1 MIHLYFRYFNGECLC
16 DEIWCY
22 LRWQYLLFKEWAHVN
37 FSSQSQEIW
46 DIKNA
51 KLSYFFPQIHKN
63 LNGFVSVNKQ
73 QGLTHLDF
81 FSLCLHLLKT
91 KSLFRSLSIPPS
103 LSHFTALSIT
113 VPVNSPPQ
121 SDTSRGGGCSSE
133 LFNPR
138 NAPNW
143 KTARKHQEA
152 ATCQRWSF
160 SSTLQP
166 PPVTNE
172 HNRQGA
178 GLVDEEKFTN
188 CLIIQISMIMNRYS
202 TVLEHGVQP
211 ELPPQHSSCETW
223 LLISKWLSGINN
235 LGTYFKFPS
244 CVFTVCACNCC
255 TVRTNTEDWPMN
267 RKNINPKSKTS
278 P

>member
-1 MIHLYFRYFNGECLC
+1 MCFCKQAIRADTFRFVFFLPSS
-16 DEIWCY
+16 IKRKKKTS
-22 LRWQYLLFKEWAHVN
+22 LR
-37 FSSQSQEIW
+37 
-46 DIKNA
+46 
-51 KLSYFFPQIHKN
+51 
-63 LNGFVSVNKQ
+63 VS
-73 QGLTHLDF
+73 
-81 FSLCLHLLKT
+81 LHP
-91 KSLFRSLSIPPS
+91 SFS

-121 SDTSRGGGCSSE
+121 SDTSRVGGCSSE

-143 KTARKHQEA
+143 KTTRKRQEA

-172 HNRQGA
+172 HIRQGA

-223 LLISKWLSGINN
+223 LLISEWLSGINN
-235 LGTYFKFPS
+235 LGTHFKFPS

-255 TVRTNTEDWPMN
+255 TVRVKIGLWTE
-267 RKNINPKSKTS
+267 KNSNPKSRTS